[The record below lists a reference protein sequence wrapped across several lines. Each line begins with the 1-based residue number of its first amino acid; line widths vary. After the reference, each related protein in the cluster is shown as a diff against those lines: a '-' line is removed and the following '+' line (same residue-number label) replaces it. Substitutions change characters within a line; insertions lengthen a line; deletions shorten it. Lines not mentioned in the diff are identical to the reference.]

1 MKWKRKRFSKP
12 LDVFF
17 FLRKMWLWWWMVLIL
32 ATWDLII
39 NMRSWS
45 YILAEHHGEVNLPIP
60 ENLVITWPCTA
71 HPFVFVNKNC
81 CLCKCVI
88 GFFYWLLVV
97 SLAILMHL
105 SAAIPRGRGGYP
117 GNLRIFGHLHNDVYK
132 SPHPKPKLFNEK
144 LLTPLP
150 WGAKKWVL
158 PSQKV
163 KYFKR
168 VLFSITNFLF
178 AIITHIRIN

>member
-45 YILAEHHGEVNLPIP
+45 YILAEHHWEVNLPIP

-88 GFFYWLLVV
+88 EFFYWLLVV

-105 SAAIPRGRGGYP
+105 SAAIPRGRGDYP
-117 GNLRIFGHLHNDVYK
+117 GESPDLRSFAQRRLQIPPTQHQNCLTK
-132 SPHPKPKLFNEK
+132 S
-144 LLTPLP
+144 
-150 WGAKKWVL
+150 
-158 PSQKV
+158 
-163 KYFKR
+163 Y
-168 VLFSITNFLF
+168 
-178 AIITHIRIN
+178 

>member
-1 MKWKRKRFSKP
+1 MYHYMWKTKLSTQMKWKRKRFSKP

-88 GFFYWLLVV
+88 EFFYWLLVV

-105 SAAIPRGRGGYP
+105 SAAIPRGSGGVTP
-117 GNLRIFGHLHNDVYK
+117 GISGSSVICTTTFTNPSY
-132 SPHPKPKLFNEK
+132 PKPKLFNKK

-150 WGAKKWVL
+150 RGQRSVFC
-158 PSQKV
+158 QV
-163 KYFKR
+163 KRWNISKEFYFP
-168 VLFSITNFLF
+168 
-178 AIITHIRIN
+178 

>member
-1 MKWKRKRFSKP
+1 M
-12 LDVFF
+12 FF
-17 FLRKMWLWWWMVLIL
+17 FLEEDVTVVMDGIDIGYVGF
-32 ATWDLII
+32 

-88 GFFYWLLVV
+88 EFFYWSLVV

-105 SAAIPRGRGGYP
+105 SAAIPRGSGGVTP

-132 SPHPKPKLFNEK
+132 SGSYPKPKLFNKK

-150 WGAKKWVL
+150 WGQRSVFC
-158 PSQKV
+158 QV
-163 KYFKR
+163 KRWNVSKEFYFP
-168 VLFSITNFLF
+168 
-178 AIITHIRIN
+178 